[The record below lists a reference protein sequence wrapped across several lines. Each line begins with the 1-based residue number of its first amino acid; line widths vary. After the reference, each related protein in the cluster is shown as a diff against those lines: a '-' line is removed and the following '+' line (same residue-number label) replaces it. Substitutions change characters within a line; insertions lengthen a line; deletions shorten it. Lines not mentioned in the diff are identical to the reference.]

1 MIAAAPMIRAYHG
14 DDQVAL
20 RRAFADD
27 LKRWCGDN
35 ELGKEVLHL
44 EEFDPARAGLAV
56 LEACQTQSL
65 FAEQR
70 AVVVHEAERF
80 PESALPELSKW
91 LDDPTPGTALFLLFG
106 KWDGRSRTAKRLAAV
121 PDAVRAFDAPKPWEM
136 AKAVAKVAE
145 ENGFRTTPAVAE
157 RIADLL
163 GDSIDRVR
171 IEFLKLSCYFAPA
184 LAKAK
189 GGLNLTPE
197 MVEETIV
204 EQSEGNVFDFVE
216 HFVKRSPSAPHM
228 LRQMLDRGGD
238 PYFVHS
244 AVFNAVCRTLLG
256 SLLSARGANEAEIAA
271 AMGVTER
278 QFHYRRSW
286 LRARPINELERL
298 VVRLEEIEDQMK
310 SGGLAGIRSYELAML
325 PLMVAPQRRNRQ

>member
-136 AKAVAKVAE
+136 AKAVPSGSPTCWATASTAC
-145 ENGFRTTPAVAE
+145 GSSSSSSPA
-157 RIADLL
+157 I
-163 GDSIDRVR
+163 
-171 IEFLKLSCYFAPA
+171 
-184 LAKAK
+184 
-189 GGLNLTPE
+189 
-197 MVEETIV
+197 
-204 EQSEGNVFDFVE
+204 
-216 HFVKRSPSAPHM
+216 SPP
-228 LRQMLDRGGD
+228 RW
-238 PYFVHS
+238 P
-244 AVFNAVCRTLLG
+244 
-256 SLLSARGANEAEIAA
+256 
-271 AMGVTER
+271 
-278 QFHYRRSW
+278 RR
-286 LRARPINELERL
+286 RA
-298 VVRLEEIEDQMK
+298 
-310 SGGLAGIRSYELAML
+310 G
-325 PLMVAPQRRNRQ
+325 